1 MLSMSRL
8 IPISEILKKLSFKC
22 RISRYELMWLRMYDT
37 LPSTITGLEECSEE
51 LKGRPGARKL
61 RRPKRADSGSD
72 KDVRVDYLV
81 ITPPENESELRS
93 LR

>member
-1 MLSMSRL
+1 
-8 IPISEILKKLSFKC
+8 
-22 RISRYELMWLRMYDT
+22 MYDT